1 MDGFGFTLFA
11 QLLESVGV
19 TKLGMSSAITS
30 SNIFSALSLLWDS
43 QCKNVRPFVIVPKV
57 PFVLF
62 SFFLFPFF
70 PSVGQIRSFLLI
82 CLQIH

>member
-1 MDGFGFTLFA
+1 MCLAMDVFGFTLFA

-19 TKLGMSSAITS
+19 TKLGISSAITS

-62 SFFLFPFF
+62 FSFFLLFF
-70 PSVGQIRSFLLI
+70 PLLVR
-82 CLQIH
+82 LDHFY

>member
-1 MDGFGFTLFA
+1 MCLAMDVFGFTLFA

-19 TKLGMSSAITS
+19 IKLGISSAITS

-43 QCKNVRPFVIVPKV
+43 QCKNVRPFGIVPKV

-62 SFFLFPFF
+62 FLSFSFFSLCW
-70 PSVGQIRSFLLI
+70 SD
-82 CLQIH
+82 

>member
-1 MDGFGFTLFA
+1 MDVFGFTLFA

-19 TKLGMSSAITS
+19 TKLGISSAITS

-62 SFFLFPFF
+62 FFFLFPFF